1 MTRFGAAESGIDR
14 RVLGSCIIVSM
25 LVFIA
30 SWLAIAVPG
39 FGGAR
44 IAGAIAS
51 TSKPTIFSRAKAGH
65 QCGKICHGLRF
76 FLAEVMGKPLIL
88 YAMFKGREGFGVRTV
103 DNLVLFN

>member
-1 MTRFGAAESGIDR
+1 
-14 RVLGSCIIVSM
+14 M

-51 TSKPTIFSRAKAGH
+51 TSKPAIFSRAKAGH
-65 QCGKICHGLRF
+65 QCGKSCHGLRF
-76 FLAEVMGKPLIL
+76 FLAEVTGEPLISD
-88 YAMFKGREGFGVRTV
+88 AMFKGREGFGVWTI